1 MKKTKSFLNKFL
13 FFLIINGSIL
23 LIFSGFQESNPDPV
37 HIGSWRELFVDDY
50 LIDKLNGTELQLHHP
65 TPQEVCLVTD
75 EPWEGNTCGYFTI
88 FQDDSLY
95 RMYYRG
101 SHSGKPEHR
110 EVTCY
115 AESRDGIH
123 WKKPD
128 LGLHEFNGSKENN
141 IIWDSL
147 GTHNFTPFKD
157 HNPEAKP
164 QARYK
169 ALARG
174 KGDEKH
180 GLFAFQSSDGIHWS
194 LMSNKPL
201 ITKGAF
207 DSQNLAFWDPVR
219 KEYREYHRDFKDGIR
234 DIRTATSDDFMNWT
248 DPGWLEYPEASK
260 EHLYTNQIMPY
271 YRAPHI
277 FIGFPTRYIPQRK
290 SLTEGL
296 FMSSRDGRTFH
307 RWPEAFIRP
316 GLLPGKWQNRSN
328 YIWWGLV
335 ETESPHPGGPDQL
348 SLYVNEGY
356 YEGESSRIRRYT
368 IRIDGFVSL
377 SAPMEGGEA
386 TTKPFVFSGN
396 QLEINFST
404 SAAGS
409 IRIELQDEN
418 GKPLP
423 GFTLEEC
430 PEIYGDKI
438 ERTVE
443 WNSNADLGKLAGKP
457 VRMRIVLK
465 DADLYSFRFRE

>member
-1 MKKTKSFLNKFL
+1 MKKRKLTKGKSLL
-13 FFLIINGSIL
+13 YLIASVG
-23 LIFSGFQESNPDPV
+23 IFICIAGLQVSDQKTI
-37 HIGSWRELFVDDY
+37 HIGNRRELFVDDY
-50 LIDKLNGTELQLHHP
+50 LIDKMNGAELRLHHP
-65 TPQEVCLVTD
+65 TPREVCLVTD

-101 SHSGKPEHR
+101 SHSGEPEHR

-115 AESRDGIH
+115 AESKDGIH
-123 WKKPD
+123 WKKPN
-128 LGLHEFNGSKENN
+128 LGLHEFNGSKANN

-157 HNPEAKP
+157 QNPDAKPEAK
-164 QARYK
+164 YK

-174 KGDEKH
+174 KEEGQH
-180 GLFAFQSSDGIHWS
+180 GLFAFQSPDGIHWS
-194 LMSNKPL
+194 LMSDEPV

-219 KEYREYHRDFKDGIR
+219 KEYREYHRDFKEGIR
-234 DIRTATSDDFMNWT
+234 DIRTAASDDFLHWS
-248 DPGWLEYPEASK
+248 DPQWLEYPGAAK

-277 FIGFPTRYIPQRK
+277 LLGFPTRYLGDRG

-296 FMSSRDGRTFH
+296 FMSSLDRRTFK
-307 RWPEAFIRP
+307 RRPEAFIRP

-335 ETESPHPGGPDQL
+335 ETESPYPGGADQL

-356 YEGESSRIRRYT
+356 YEGKSSRIRRYT
-368 IRIDGFVSL
+368 LRIDGFVSL
-377 SAPMEGGEA
+377 SAPMEGGEMV
-386 TTKPFVFSGN
+386 TKPVIFSGD

-409 IRIELQDEN
+409 LKVELQDEN
-418 GKPLP
+418 GKPIP
-423 GFTLEEC
+423 GFTLDDC
-430 PEIYGDKI
+430 PEIYGDAI

-443 WNSNADLGKLAGKP
+443 WNSNADLSKLAGKP
-457 VRMRIVLK
+457 VRMRFVLK
-465 DADLYSFRFRE
+465 DADLYSFRFQE